1 MLLYHGTSKS
11 FLSSIMSDGVQ
22 SPSYWGTL
30 EQAEDYSRSY
40 SDGIIISA
48 DIDESSLCASLL
60 MAEQM
65 YENGDIDEI
74 PESDNL
80 EYSLEFLG
88 GITCEQDISDFE
100 VID

>member
-1 MLLYHGTSKS
+1 
-11 FLSSIMSDGVQ
+11 
-22 SPSYWGTL
+22 
-30 EQAEDYSRSY
+30 
-40 SDGIIISA
+40 
-48 DIDESSLCASLL
+48 